1 MTGSEAI
8 TGLVLAGGLGR
19 RMGGVD
25 KGLQDFRGEA
35 MVAHV
40 VRRLAPQVDALIINA
55 NQNIERYAAFGHPVV
70 ADAIVGFAGPLAGLH
85 AGLSACT
92 TPLLVTSPCD
102 SPFLPLDLVAR
113 LRAALERDGADLA
126 VAITGDQ
133 PHPVFS
139 LVRAQVLPGLTEFLE
154 GGGRK
159 VDLWYSAL
167 KVVEVPFDD
176 NPDAFANINTLNE
189 LAPLAARP
197 AASRL
202 IASLRSRPPAPTSS
216 PPARGS
222 PVRSACRCATRWAV
236 CSPQMSSRR
245 SACRRTTTRQ
255 WTATRCATPTCRPT
269 PKRGSPWS
277 APPTPGTPGTAKS
290 ARARRCAS

>member
-1 MTGSEAI
+1 MKVTGI
-8 TGLVLAGGLGR
+8 VLAGGMGR

-25 KGLQDFRGEA
+25 KGLVTFQGKPL
-35 MVAHV
+35 VAHV
-40 VRRLAPQVDALIINA
+40 LERLRPQVDEILVNA
-55 NQNIERYAAFGHPVV
+55 NRETDTYAKFGYPVV
-70 ADAIVGFAGPLAGLH
+70 SDAIGGFAGPLAGLH

-113 LRAALERDGADLA
+113 LRAALEREDADLA

-139 LVRAQVLPGLTEFLE
+139 LVRAHVLPGLTQFLE

-176 NPDAFANINTLNE
+176 NPDAFANINTLTE
-189 LAPLAARP
+189 LASLEARP
-197 AASRL
+197 AAS
-202 IASLRSRPPAPTSS
+202 
-216 PPARGS
+216 
-222 PVRSACRCATRWAV
+222 
-236 CSPQMSSRR
+236 
-245 SACRRTTTRQ
+245 
-255 WTATRCATPTCRPT
+255 
-269 PKRGSPWS
+269 
-277 APPTPGTPGTAKS
+277 
-290 ARARRCAS
+290 